1 MAWIVSEVQFD
12 GTVCV
17 CVNSSNVTVGH
28 LYAQLHNCDTHAH
41 THTHTHTK
49 VLREDATLLK
59 TRLKERDEEFKE
71 MEHAYVSI
79 KALHVQV
86 VFVHVCKVGCS

>member
-1 MAWIVSEVQFD
+1 MGLSVFVLILLMSLLFIY
-12 GTVCV
+12 T
-17 CVNSSNVTVGH
+17 
-28 LYAQLHNCDTHAH
+28 HNCIIVTRTH
-41 THTHTHTK
+41 THTHTHTLTHTK

-86 VFVHVCKVGCS
+86 VFVHVCKLWCS